1 MKRLLTREVC
11 VGNVAIGN
19 RNPIRIQSMLT
30 SDTMDTEACISETLR
45 LIEAGC
51 EIVRIT
57 APSKKEA
64 QNLKNIR
71 EGILKTGKYVPL
83 VADIHYTPNAAEI
96 AAEIVDKVRINP
108 GNYTDK
114 KLFQFKEYS
123 QEELQAAL
131 QKIEQK
137 FLPLLDK
144 CKQRNVALR
153 IGVNHGS
160 LSDRIMSIYGDTP
173 EGMVQ
178 SAVEFIEIAEK
189 NNFYDIVLSMK
200 SSNPRVMVYAYRLL
214 MQRQIERGKNI
225 YPLHL
230 GVTEAGDGI
239 PGRVKSAL
247 GIGTLLAEGLGD
259 TIRVSLTEPAE
270 NEIPVAKKLAEIF
283 SFLKPFSE
291 FSENKLPYPVFEYA
305 PRKTF
310 IYPNTYFNGKNPTAV
325 LLRIRKNTEAEQAGF
340 KFDFYEKQW
349 KPSEISAD
357 ILFSAQ
363 NDFPYSYYESP
374 TFSQKQN
381 LVFVPFSPG
390 TDISRFSKE
399 QNIVAI
405 YKLTNPQNIFPIK
418 KHLLSHSF
426 PAVLHLSSEEKF
438 SEEDAAIWYSALAG
452 PFLIDG
458 LVQGIFLEN
467 PYLPVS
473 FLRELSFEI
482 LQASNERIVK
492 ADFVSCPSCGR
503 TLFDLTETTAKIKE
517 KTAHL
522 KGLKIAIMGCIVN
535 GPGEMADADYGYVGA
550 GKDRISLYRGHKLVK
565 KNIRTAQALD
575 ELINLIKEDGRWV
588 EPEKVPE

>member
-1 MKRLLTREVC
+1 MKRILTREVA
-11 VGNVAIGN
+11 VGNVKLGGK
-19 RNPIRIQSMLT
+19 NPIRVQSMLT
-30 SDTMDTEACISETLR
+30 SDTMDTNACVEETLR
-45 LIEAGC
+45 LIKAGC

-64 QNLKNIR
+64 ENLRNIKN
-71 EGILKTGKYVPL
+71 ELLKKNRYVPL

-96 AAEIVDKVRINP
+96 AAEIVEKVRINP
-108 GNYTDK
+108 GNYSDK
-114 KLFQFKEYS
+114 KLFKFKEYT
-123 QEELQAAL
+123 EEEYRNAL
-131 QKIEQK
+131 EKIEK
-137 FLPLLDK
+137 KLVPLLEK

-160 LSDRIMSIYGDTP
+160 LSDRIMSVYGDTP

-178 SAVEFIEIAEK
+178 SALEFIEIAEK
-189 NNFYDIVLSMK
+189 HNFFDIVLSMK

-214 MQRQIERGKNI
+214 MQKQIQRGKV

-270 NEIPVAKKLAEIF
+270 NEIPVAKFLAQIF
-283 SFLKPFSE
+283 NFQKIYQTP
-291 FSENKLPYPVFEYA
+291 SENKIPNPTFDYE
-305 PRKTF
+305 PRKTH
-310 IYPNTYFNGKNPTAV
+310 IYENTYFNGKNPPAV
-325 LLRIRKNTEAEQAGF
+325 FLKIREQAQLDQAGF
-340 KFDFYEKQW
+340 KFDFHRKEW
-349 KPSEISAD
+349 VATDISAD
-357 ILFSAQ
+357 FVFY
-363 NDFPYSYYESP
+363 DFPTLCYEAPTSYRGNKELKFV
-374 TFSQKQN
+374 TFSPQT
-381 LVFVPFSPG
+381 SPEN
-390 TDISRFSKE
+390 FSKE
-399 QNIVAI
+399 QKIVAV
-405 YKLTNPQNIFPIK
+405 YTLQNPWEIQAIK
-418 KHLLSHSF
+418 EHLQTHSF
-426 PAVLHLSSEEKF
+426 PSVLRVISSENFSEEKASVWF
-438 SEEDAAIWYSALAG
+438 AALAG

-467 PYLPVS
+467 PHLSVK

-503 TLFDLTETTAKIKE
+503 TLFDLAETTARIKE
-517 KTAHL
+517 KTKHL

-550 GKDRISLYRGHKLVK
+550 GKDRISLYRGKELIRKNVK
-565 KNIRTAQALD
+565 TADALN
-575 ELINLIKEDGRWV
+575 ELINLIKEDGRWI
-588 EPEKVPE
+588 EPEKISL